1 MSSTLRRLVLL
12 TLVGVVFLAGLAF
25 FLRNAQPVDLD
36 YFLGES
42 ILPFS
47 VWLLTALVIGVVL
60 GWLSV
65 LPVIL
70 SMKRQKARLLRQLK
84 VNETEINN
92 LRAVPVKDIH

>member
-1 MSSTLRRLVLL
+1 MSSTFRRLVLL
-12 TLVGVVFLAGLAF
+12 TLVGVVFLTGLAF
-25 FLRNAQPVDLD
+25 FLRNAQPVALD
-36 YFLGES
+36 YFMGES

-92 LRAVPVKDIH
+92 LRALPVKDIH

>member
-70 SMKRQKARLLRQLK
+70 IMKRQKARLLRQLK